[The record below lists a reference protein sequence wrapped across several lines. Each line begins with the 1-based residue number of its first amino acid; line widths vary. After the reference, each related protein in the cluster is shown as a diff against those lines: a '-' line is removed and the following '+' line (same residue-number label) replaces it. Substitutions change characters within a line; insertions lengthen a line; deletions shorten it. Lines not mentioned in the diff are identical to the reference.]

1 MSRGQDAVVHIREER
16 AVVGGVLVAKKT
28 VIAATDGR
36 IFNFLFFNCRQAIGA
51 HELPVDIFV
60 WSKSQLLIYL
70 KSFLA
75 YQVNTVQAAGSGS
88 GNNNPSI
95 GSPGH
100 AQGAPLPS
108 YPQQGGYPTSR
119 PVVIADPPERDCSY
133 YCFACDG
140 DSVWYNPR
148 GKGICWVLLLLLF
161 WLLVGAIVI
170 PLTILYLTLG
180 CLVAMFGDD
189 D

>member
-16 AVVGGVLVAKKT
+16 AVVGGVQVAKKT
-28 VIAATDGR
+28 VIAATDGG
-36 IFNFLFFNCRQAIGA
+36 RQAIGA
-51 HELPVDIFV
+51 HELPVTHTFEKVNMHYFFFIV
-60 WSKSQLLIYL
+60 N
-70 KSFLA
+70 SFLA
-75 YQVNTVQAAGSGS
+75 YQVNSVQAAGSGS

-95 GSPGH
+95 GYPGH
-100 AQGAPLPS
+100 AQRAPLPS

-133 YCFACDG
+133 HCFACDG
-140 DSVWYNPR
+140 EYVWYDLR

-170 PLTILYLTLG
+170 PLIILYLALA
-180 CLVAMFGDD
+180 CLAAICGDD
-189 D
+189 K

>member
-16 AVVGGVLVAKKT
+16 AVVGGVQVSKKT
-28 VIAATDGR
+28 VIAATDG
-36 IFNFLFFNCRQAIGA
+36 G
-51 HELPVDIFV
+51 
-60 WSKSQLLIYL
+60 
-70 KSFLA
+70 FLA
-75 YQVNTVQAAGSGS
+75 YQVNSVQAAGSGS

-95 GSPGH
+95 GYPGH
-100 AQGAPLPS
+100 AQRDPLPS

-133 YCFACDG
+133 HCFACDG
-140 DSVWYNPR
+140 EYAWYDLR

-170 PLTILYLTLG
+170 PLTILYLALACLG
-180 CLVAMFGDD
+180 AICGDD
-189 D
+189 K